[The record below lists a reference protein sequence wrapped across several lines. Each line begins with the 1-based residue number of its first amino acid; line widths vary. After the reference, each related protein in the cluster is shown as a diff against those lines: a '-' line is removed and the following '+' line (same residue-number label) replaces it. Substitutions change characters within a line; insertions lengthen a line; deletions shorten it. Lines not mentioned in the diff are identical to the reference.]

1 MLAWQTM
8 KVAFTSDVYWPRING
23 VTVSTNVFLNEL
35 TKLGHEIHLW
45 APEYPEPEDQKKL
58 HHQDPR
64 VKRLHSF
71 GLFFSREDRWTA
83 PWERFRF
90 FSELDSFQPQL
101 LHVQTEFA
109 LSFMARKYAR
119 KRGIPMI
126 QTCHTYFEQYISYY
140 MPWLGQRFG
149 RHLARSMTYRWFRH
163 ADAIIAPTVPMKEVL
178 ESYGI
183 TCPITVVPT
192 GIPEEDFRGITK
204 EDEHVNSRWLLQFP
218 QMRSRKMMLYV
229 GRVGQEKNMD
239 FLLDVVERVIKDEP
253 SALLVVAGNGPYFDT
268 FHSHIAHRNLGNAVL
283 CLGYVDHQE
292 LKHLYALADIFTFAS
307 VTETQG
313 LVTIEAM
320 MCGTP
325 AVAVGKMGT
334 KEVMAGDNGGFMVE
348 EDVTVFS
355 DAVLRLLKDPVLYQV
370 KSAEAKAYAQNWTA
384 GKMAKRIEALYEQV
398 VKDYKPKRP
407 RRGFEPT

>member
-1 MLAWQTM
+1 M

-35 TKLGHEIHLW
+35 TKLGHEITLW
-45 APEYPEPEDQKKL
+45 VPEYPETEDQKKL

-64 VKRLHSF
+64 VKRLRSF
-71 GLFFSREDRWTA
+71 AVPVSREDRWVA

-90 FSELDSFQPQL
+90 FSELDRFQPQL

-109 LSFMARKYAR
+109 LSFMARKYA
-119 KRGIPMI
+119 KRRGLPMI

-140 MPWLGQRFG
+140 APWLGQKFG
-149 RHLARSMTYRWFRH
+149 RHVARALTYRWFRH

-178 ESYGI
+178 ISYGI

-192 GIPEEDFRGITK
+192 GIPAEDFRGITK
-204 EDEHVNSRWLLQFP
+204 ADELLNSRWLLQFP
-218 QMRSRKMMLYV
+218 QMRGRKLLLYV

-239 FLLDVVERVIKDEP
+239 FLLDALEQVVKKEP
-253 SALLVVAGNGPYFDT
+253 SALLVIAGNGPYFDT
-268 FHSHIAHRNLGNAVL
+268 FKTLVAHRSLSHAVL

-292 LKHLYALADIFTFAS
+292 LKHLYALADVFTFAS

-348 EDVTVFS
+348 EDVTAFS
-355 DAVLRLLKDPVLYQV
+355 NAVLRLLQDPVLYKV
-370 KSAEAKAYAQNWTA
+370 KSAEAMEYAQKWTA
-384 GKMAKRIEALYEQV
+384 GTMAKRIETMYEQV
-398 VKDYKPKRP
+398 LRDFHPKKRLG
-407 RRGFEPT
+407 RT